1 MGRGRV
7 VAAPRQHWGSPGCC
21 FQPGIP
27 GDAHLRGGQGRCR
40 VPVTSQ
46 PVSLGLLVPPLALH
60 RVLARVAPARPP
72 AARQGLGKAWSWV
85 WEGAPSPR
93 PSLNPTSPF
102 PAPFL

>member
-46 PVSLGLLVPPLALH
+46 LVSLGLG
-60 RVLARVAPARPP
+60 
-72 AARQGLGKAWSWV
+72 AARATPGP
-85 WEGAPSPR
+85 APS
-93 PSLNPTSPF
+93 F
-102 PAPFL
+102 G